1 VDSRDLLL
9 IGSFLILPGL
19 ALLGGAWYLRKANE
33 RRSLPIYE
41 YQLGSFRF
49 RFTSLDIQKLTYLV
63 FVFGW
68 SHVFVPAALALLLVI
83 FAASVIGIS
92 RKVSDATSD
101 DSHKLIE
108 KLGAVQNEIGGA
120 QQHINTLSANILA
133 KQTQVEKRERAK
145 RELDELIRKKSEEA
159 KGWNEQTEAQRQ
171 AFLETA
177 VSAMS
182 KGSRGTFWWGL
193 VLGFAL
199 NLLATLTWTLL
210 GNPGKDDILRKFEEV
225 THIFR

>member
-1 VDSRDLLL
+1 MRLRAYKLAVHEKEALHGHVRVD
-9 IGSFLILPGL
+9 
-19 ALLGGAWYLRKANE
+19 ALLA
-33 RRSLPIYE
+33 RRV
-41 YQLGSFRF
+41 R
-49 RFTSLDIQKLTYLV
+49 
-63 FVFGW
+63 
-68 SHVFVPAALALLLVI
+68 
-83 FAASVIGIS
+83 IG
-92 RKVSDATSD
+92 
-101 DSHKLIE
+101 E
-108 KLGAVQNEIGGA
+108 
-120 QQHINTLSANILA
+120 
-133 KQTQVEKRERAK
+133 VEKRERAK